1 MLEDLILQKVQEAR
15 VEEIIEQ
22 TLERIKT
29 YYGLTDEELVP
40 ELAKDGLT
48 LEAFREELRAQ
59 AAKQAL
65 LEALRA
71 AVIGEI
77 EISEEEITTYYEQ
90 NPDQFQDA
98 AGNALHLEEVGDK
111 IASLLLAE
119 RQEEAWEEWL
129 RARREA
135 AVVEIN
141 L

>member
-1 MLEDLILQKVQEAR
+1 MLEDLILQKVQEARAHGIIPDAAR

-29 YYGLTDEELVP
+29 YYGLTDEELVA

-48 LEAFREELRAQ
+48 LGAFREELRAQ

-71 AVIGEI
+71 VVIGKI

-98 AGNALHLEEVGDK
+98 AGNALHLEEG
-111 IASLLLAE
+111 
-119 RQEEAWEEWL
+119 RG
-129 RARREA
+129 
-135 AVVEIN
+135 
-141 L
+141 